1 MGDKFFVTK
10 FEHQRSLQG
19 TPLSV
24 DDTVNNKISGRH
36 FKKYNFISANFTGRC
51 SIMKK
56 LIAGKK
62 VWSPTDLIDG
72 FLQHNELKI
81 LTGSSDDLAALRKS
95 VYKKFQIPHKSDR
108 YFFVYNEQ
116 NSAKHSLDLQKID
129 LSSGELLF
137 VVPNQIH
144 TSPPLKKGLK
154 FHSLSFEA
162 NCLSLLPR
170 QFHFLTN
177 PFNRQIISFDNES
190 RLRVKAIFETLRQ
203 LLFSASTRNNTEI
216 ILAHLNSL
224 LSEFNNAYFK
234 NTSLEIFTGN
244 KLSKYIQFK
253 LLIETEFKKQ
263 PSVNSIAGKLNLSE
277 NQLYSIVKEFSG
289 LSPKKYLI
297 QRLMLEAQRI
307 LFYERPSTKELAYE
321 LGFAD
326 PDYFSRLFKQ
336 HRGKSISRFV
346 RYIQDLSSQK

>member
-1 MGDKFFVTK
+1 
-10 FEHQRSLQG
+10 
-19 TPLSV
+19 
-24 DDTVNNKISGRH
+24 
-36 FKKYNFISANFTGRC
+36 
-51 SIMKK
+51 MKK
-56 LIAGKK
+56 LTDKK
-62 VWSPTDLIDG
+62 KLWSPTELIDG

-81 LTGSSDDLAALRKS
+81 LTGSSEDLTAIHKD

-116 NSAKHSLDLQKID
+116 NSAKHSLDLLEIN
-129 LSSGELLF
+129 LSGGELLF
-137 VVPNQIH
+137 VAPNQIH

-170 QFHFLTN
+170 QFSFLTN
-177 PFNRQIISFDNES
+177 PFNRQIISFDDES
-190 RLRVKAIFETLRQ
+190 RLRVKTLFETLRQ
-203 LLFSASTRNNTEI
+203 LLFSMSTRNNTEI
-216 ILAHLNSL
+216 ILAHLNTL

-234 NTSLEIFTGN
+234 NSSLEIFSGN

-253 LLIETEFKKQ
+253 LYIETEFKKQ
-263 PSVNSIAGKLNLSE
+263 PSVNSIAKKLILSE
-277 NQLYSIVKEFSG
+277 NQLFSIVKEFSE

-307 LFYERPSTKELAYE
+307 LFYEKPSVKELAYE

-326 PDYFSRLFKQ
+326 PDYFSRLFKKQ
-336 HRGKSISRFV
+336 TGKSISQFV
-346 RYIQDLSSQK
+346 SYIQDLSSQK

>member
-1 MGDKFFVTK
+1 
-10 FEHQRSLQG
+10 
-19 TPLSV
+19 
-24 DDTVNNKISGRH
+24 
-36 FKKYNFISANFTGRC
+36 
-51 SIMKK
+51 
-56 LIAGKK
+56 
-62 VWSPTDLIDG
+62 
-72 FLQHNELKI
+72 
-81 LTGSSDDLAALRKS
+81 
-95 VYKKFQIPHKSDR
+95 
-108 YFFVYNEQ
+108 
-116 NSAKHSLDLQKID
+116 
-129 LSSGELLF
+129 
-137 VVPNQIH
+137 
-144 TSPPLKKGLK
+144 LKKGLK

-170 QFHFLTN
+170 QFYFLTN

-203 LLFSASTRNNTEI
+203 LLFSAGTKNNTEI
-216 ILAHLNSL
+216 ILAHLNTL
-224 LSEFNNAYFK
+224 LTEFNNAYFK
-234 NTSLEIFTGN
+234 NTLEIFAGN

-253 LLIETEFKKQ
+253 LFIETGFKRQ

-307 LFYERPSTKELAYE
+307 LFYERHSVKELAYE

-346 RYIQDLSSQK
+346 SYIQDLSSQK

>member
-1 MGDKFFVTK
+1 
-10 FEHQRSLQG
+10 
-19 TPLSV
+19 
-24 DDTVNNKISGRH
+24 
-36 FKKYNFISANFTGRC
+36 
-51 SIMKK
+51 MKK
-56 LIAGKK
+56 LSNKIKI
-62 VWSPTDLIDG
+62 SSTTELIDG

-81 LTGSSDDLAALRKS
+81 LTGSSQDLTALHKS

-108 YFFVYNEQ
+108 YFFVFNEQ
-116 NSAKHSLDLQKID
+116 NSAKHSLDLLEID

-144 TSPPLKKGLK
+144 TSPPLKRGLK
-154 FHSLSFEA
+154 FYSLSFEA

-170 QFHFLTN
+170 QFYFLTN
-177 PFNRQIISFDNES
+177 PFNKQIISFDTES
-190 RLRVKAIFETLRQ
+190 RLRVKTLFETLRQ

-216 ILAHLNSL
+216 ILAHLNTL

-234 NTSLEIFTGN
+234 NSNLEIFSGN

-263 PSVNSIAGKLNLSE
+263 PSINSIAKKLILSE
-277 NQLYSIVKEFSG
+277 NQLFSIVKEFSE

-307 LFYERPSTKELAYE
+307 LFYEKPSVKELAYE

-326 PDYFSRLFKQ
+326 PDYFSRLFKKQ
-336 HRGKSISRFV
+336 TGKSISRFV
-346 RYIQDLSSQK
+346 SYIQDLSSQK

>member
-1 MGDKFFVTK
+1 MFSG
-10 FEHQRSLQG
+10 HCRAPPQ
-19 TPLSV
+19 SV
-24 DDTVNNKISGRH
+24 DDRVKNEVSGRR
-36 FKKYNFISANFTGRC
+36 FKKNNFISANFTGRC
-51 SIMKK
+51 TIMKK
-56 LIAGKK
+56 LSDKK
-62 VWSPTDLIDG
+62 KIWSPTELIDG

-81 LTGSSDDLAALRKS
+81 LTGSSQDLTALHKD

-116 NSAKHSLDLQKID
+116 NAAKHSVDLLEIN

-144 TSPPLKKGLK
+144 TSPPLKKGFK

-170 QFHFLTN
+170 QFYFLTN

-190 RLRVKAIFETLRQ
+190 RLRVKTLFETLRQ

-216 ILAHLNSL
+216 ILAHLNTL

-234 NTSLEIFTGN
+234 NSSFEIFSGD

-253 LLIETEFKKQ
+253 LFIETEFKKQ
-263 PSVNSIAGKLNLSE
+263 PSVNSIAEKLILSE
-277 NQLYSIVKEFSG
+277 NQLFSIVKGFSE

-307 LFYERPSTKELAYE
+307 LFYEKPSVKELAYE

-326 PDYFSRLFKQ
+326 PDYFSRLFKKQ
-336 HRGKSISRFV
+336 TGKSISRFV
-346 RYIQDLSSQK
+346 SYIQDLSSQK

>member
-1 MGDKFFVTK
+1 
-10 FEHQRSLQG
+10 
-19 TPLSV
+19 
-24 DDTVNNKISGRH
+24 
-36 FKKYNFISANFTGRC
+36 
-51 SIMKK
+51 MKK
-56 LIAGKK
+56 
-62 VWSPTDLIDG
+62 PTDKNEIWSTKELIDD

-81 LTGSSDDLAALRKS
+81 LTGSSQDLAALHKG

-116 NSAKHSLDLQKID
+116 NSAKHSLDLLEIN

-170 QFHFLTN
+170 QFYFLTN

-190 RLRVKAIFETLRQ
+190 RLRVKTLFETLRQ

-216 ILAHLNSL
+216 ILAHLNTL

-234 NTSLEIFTGN
+234 NSGLEIFSGN

-253 LLIETEFKKQ
+253 LFIEAEFKKQ
-263 PSVNSIAGKLNLSE
+263 PSVNSIAKKLLISE
-277 NQLYSIVKEFSG
+277 NQLFSIVKEFSE

-307 LFYERPSTKELAYE
+307 LFYEKPSVKELAYE

-326 PDYFSRLFKQ
+326 PDYFSRLFKKQ
-336 HRGKSISRFV
+336 TGNTISHFV
-346 RYIQDLSSQK
+346 RYVQDLSSQK

>member
-1 MGDKFFVTK
+1 MKKPTNK
-10 FEHQRSLQG
+10 
-19 TPLSV
+19 
-24 DDTVNNKISGRH
+24 NKIS
-36 FKKYNFISANFTGRC
+36 ST
-51 SIMKK
+51 
-56 LIAGKK
+56 
-62 VWSPTDLIDG
+62 TDLIDT

-81 LTGSSDDLAALRKS
+81 LTGSSQDIAALHKS

-116 NSAKHSLDLQKID
+116 NSAKHSLDLLEMD

-154 FHSLSFEA
+154 FHSLSFDA

-170 QFHFLTN
+170 QFYFLTN

-190 RLRVKAIFETLRQ
+190 RLRVKTLFETLKQ
-203 LLFSASTRNNTEI
+203 LLFSTSTRNNTEI
-216 ILAHLNSL
+216 ILAHLNTL

-234 NTSLEIFTGN
+234 NSSLEIFSGN

-253 LLIETEFKKQ
+253 LFIETEFKKQ
-263 PSVNSIAGKLNLSE
+263 PSINSIAKKLIISE
-277 NQLYSIVKEFSG
+277 NQLFSIVKEFSE

-307 LFYERPSTKELAYE
+307 LFYEKPSVKELAYE

-326 PDYFSRLFKQ
+326 PDYFSRLFKKQ
-336 HRGKSISRFV
+336 TGKSVSSFV
-346 RYIQDLSSQK
+346 SYIQDLSSQK

>member
-1 MGDKFFVTK
+1 
-10 FEHQRSLQG
+10 
-19 TPLSV
+19 
-24 DDTVNNKISGRH
+24 
-36 FKKYNFISANFTGRC
+36 
-51 SIMKK
+51 MKK
-56 LIAGKK
+56 LTDKK
-62 VWSPTDLIDG
+62 KLWSPAELVDS

-81 LTGSSDDLAALRKS
+81 LTGSSEDLAAIHKD
-95 VYKKFQIPHKSDR
+95 VYKRFQIPHKSDR

-116 NSAKHSLDLQKID
+116 NSAKHSLDLLEIN
-129 LSSGELLF
+129 LSGGELLF

-154 FHSLSFEA
+154 FHSLSFDA

-170 QFHFLTN
+170 QFYFLTN

-190 RLRVKAIFETLRQ
+190 RLRVKTLFETLRQ

-216 ILAHLNSL
+216 ILAHLNTL

-234 NTSLEIFTGN
+234 NSSLEIFSGN

-253 LLIETEFKKQ
+253 LFIETEFKKQ
-263 PSVNSIAGKLNLSE
+263 PSVNSIAKKLILSE
-277 NQLYSIVKEFSG
+277 NQLFSIVKEFSD

-307 LFYERPSTKELAYE
+307 LFYEKPSVKELAYE

-326 PDYFSRLFKQ
+326 PDYFSRLFKKQ
-336 HRGKSISRFV
+336 TGKSISQFV
-346 RYIQDLSSQK
+346 SYIQDLSSQK

>member
-1 MGDKFFVTK
+1 LPS
-10 FEHQRSLQG
+10 Q
-19 TPLSV
+19 
-24 DDTVNNKISGRH
+24 
-36 FKKYNFISANFTGRC
+36 FIQTRQATGRC
-51 SIMKK
+51 AIMKK
-56 LIAGKK
+56 LTNKKK
-62 VWSPTDLIDG
+62 VWNPAELIDG

-81 LTGSSDDLAALRKS
+81 LTGSSQDLIALHKS

-116 NSAKHSLDLQKID
+116 NSAKHSLDLLEIN

-144 TSPPLKKGLK
+144 TSPPLKKDLK

-170 QFHFLTN
+170 QFYFLTN

-190 RLRVKAIFETLRQ
+190 RLRVKTLFETLRQ

-216 ILAHLNSL
+216 ILAHLNTL

-234 NTSLEIFTGN
+234 NSSLEIFSGN

-253 LLIETEFKKQ
+253 LFIETEFKKQ
-263 PSVNSIAGKLNLSE
+263 PSVNSIAKKLLMSE
-277 NQLYSIVKEFSG
+277 NQLFSIVKEFSE

-307 LFYERPSTKELAYE
+307 LFYEKPSVKELAYE

-326 PDYFSRLFKQ
+326 PDYFSRLFKKQ
-336 HRGKSISRFV
+336 TGKSISHFV
-346 RYIQDLSSQK
+346 RYVQDLSSQK

>member
-1 MGDKFFVTK
+1 
-10 FEHQRSLQG
+10 
-19 TPLSV
+19 
-24 DDTVNNKISGRH
+24 
-36 FKKYNFISANFTGRC
+36 
-51 SIMKK
+51 MKK
-56 LIAGKK
+56 
-62 VWSPTDLIDG
+62 PTDKNEIWSTKELIDD

-81 LTGSSDDLAALRKS
+81 LTGSSQDLTTLHKS

-116 NSAKHSLDLQKID
+116 NPAKHSLDLLEIN

-170 QFHFLTN
+170 QFYFLTN

-190 RLRVKAIFETLRQ
+190 RLRVKTLFETLRQ

-216 ILAHLNSL
+216 ILAHLNTL

-234 NTSLEIFTGN
+234 NSGLEIFSGN

-253 LLIETEFKKQ
+253 LFIEAEFKKQ
-263 PSVNSIAGKLNLSE
+263 PSVNSIAKKLLISE
-277 NQLYSIVKEFSG
+277 NQLFSIVKEFSE

-297 QRLMLEAQRI
+297 QRSMLEAQRI
-307 LFYERPSTKELAYE
+307 LFYEKPSVKELAYE

-326 PDYFSRLFKQ
+326 PDYFSRLFKKQ
-336 HRGKSISRFV
+336 TGNTISHFV
-346 RYIQDLSSQK
+346 RYVQDLSSQK

>member
-1 MGDKFFVTK
+1 MKKPTNK
-10 FEHQRSLQG
+10 
-19 TPLSV
+19 
-24 DDTVNNKISGRH
+24 NKIW
-36 FKKYNFISANFTGRC
+36 NT
-51 SIMKK
+51 
-56 LIAGKK
+56 
-62 VWSPTDLIDG
+62 TELIDG

-81 LTGSSDDLAALRKS
+81 LTGSSQDITALHKG

-116 NSAKHSLDLQKID
+116 NSAKHSLDLLEIN

-170 QFHFLTN
+170 QFYFLIN
-177 PFNRQIISFDNES
+177 PFNKQIISFDNES
-190 RLRVKAIFETLRQ
+190 RLRVKTLFETLRQ

-216 ILAHLNSL
+216 ILAHLNTL

-234 NTSLEIFTGN
+234 NSNLEIFSGN

-253 LLIETEFKKQ
+253 LFIETEFKKQ
-263 PSVNSIAGKLNLSE
+263 PSVNSIAKKLIISE
-277 NQLYSIVKEFSG
+277 NQLFSIVKEFSE

-307 LFYERPSTKELAYE
+307 LFYEKPSVKELAYE

-326 PDYFSRLFKQ
+326 PDYFSRLFKKQ
-336 HRGKSISRFV
+336 TGKSVSSFV
-346 RYIQDLSSQK
+346 SYIQDLSSQK

>member
-1 MGDKFFVTK
+1 MA
-10 FEHQRSLQG
+10 
-19 TPLSV
+19 TPQSV
-24 DDTVNNKISGRH
+24 DDRVNYEVSGRR
-36 FKKYNFISANFTGRC
+36 FKKNNFISVNFTRQC
-51 SIMKK
+51 AIMKK
-56 LIAGKK
+56 LTDKNKI
-62 VWSPTDLIDG
+62 WSPTELIDG

-81 LTGSSDDLAALRKS
+81 LTGSSQDLSALHKD

-116 NSAKHSLDLQKID
+116 NSAKHSLDLLEIN

-144 TSPPLKKGLK
+144 TSPRLKKGLK

-170 QFHFLTN
+170 QFYFLTN

-190 RLRVKAIFETLRQ
+190 RLRVKTLFETLRQ

-216 ILAHLNSL
+216 ILAHLNTL

-234 NTSLEIFTGN
+234 NSSLEIFSGN

-253 LLIETEFKKQ
+253 LFIETEFKKQ
-263 PSVNSIAGKLNLSE
+263 PSVNSIAKKLILSE
-277 NQLYSIVKEFSG
+277 NQLFLIVKEFSG

-307 LFYERPSTKELAYE
+307 LFYEKPSAKELAYE
-321 LGFAD
+321 LGFDD
-326 PDYFSRLFKQ
+326 PDYFSRLFKKQ
-336 HRGKSISRFV
+336 AGRSISQFV
-346 RYIQDLSSQK
+346 NYIQDLSSQK

>member
-1 MGDKFFVTK
+1 MKKPTNK
-10 FEHQRSLQG
+10 
-19 TPLSV
+19 
-24 DDTVNNKISGRH
+24 NKIS
-36 FKKYNFISANFTGRC
+36 ST
-51 SIMKK
+51 
-56 LIAGKK
+56 
-62 VWSPTDLIDG
+62 TDLIDT

-81 LTGSSDDLAALRKS
+81 LAGSSQDIAALHKS

-116 NSAKHSLDLQKID
+116 NSAKHSLDLLEIN

-170 QFHFLTN
+170 QFHFLIN

-190 RLRVKAIFETLRQ
+190 RLRVKTLFETLRQ

-216 ILAHLNSL
+216 ILAHLNAL
-224 LSEFNNAYFK
+224 LSEFNNSYFK
-234 NTSLEIFTGN
+234 NSSLEIFSGN

-253 LLIETEFKKQ
+253 LFIETEFKKQ
-263 PSVNSIAGKLNLSE
+263 PSVNSIAKKLIISE
-277 NQLYSIVKEFSG
+277 NQLFSIVKEFSE

-307 LFYERPSTKELAYE
+307 LFYEKPSVKELAYE

-326 PDYFSRLFKQ
+326 PDYFSRLFKKQ
-336 HRGKSISRFV
+336 TGKSISRFV
-346 RYIQDLSSQK
+346 NYIQDLSSQK